1 MQQPL
6 QVREA
11 REGLQLQL
19 RDNTQETKYKN
30 NHPGGSSGDLPDSK
44 GKEDSMF
51 YISTPNRP
59 GDRRRY
65 EGSEKMNTRGRMM
78 VKILNRYNRS
88 SLTLAP
94 ELEWSKENELEK

>member
-1 MQQPL
+1 
-6 QVREA
+6 
-11 REGLQLQL
+11 
-19 RDNTQETKYKN
+19 
-30 NHPGGSSGDLPDSK
+30 
-44 GKEDSMF
+44 MF